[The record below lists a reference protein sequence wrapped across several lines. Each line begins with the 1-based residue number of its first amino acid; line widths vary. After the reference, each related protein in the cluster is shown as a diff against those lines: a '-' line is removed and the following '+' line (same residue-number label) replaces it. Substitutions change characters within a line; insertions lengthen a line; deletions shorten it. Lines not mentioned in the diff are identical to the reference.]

1 MSASLLI
8 RQLLKLM
15 LYLHISFGYPYLLAI
30 PGDLTPNGLMPSL
43 KLLCRGSYLAYV
55 YVAMLVL
62 CSPITK
68 KIDLLFLSILW
79 LLMPCRNVHI
89 YRPSPFYSQPY
100 PISLTRKDI

>member
-30 PGDLTPNGLMPSL
+30 PGDLTPNVLMPSL

-62 CSPITK
+62 CSVPYSFPMVTNANSK
-68 KIDLLFLSILW
+68 SEKEFHSI
-79 LLMPCRNVHI
+79 NE
-89 YRPSPFYSQPY
+89 
-100 PISLTRKDI
+100 